1 MLQVCR
7 FTHLETGDPV
17 PYYELG
23 LDRLGSGNLHSYLD
37 TCVQTVLREARKK
50 FKSWYH
56 FDSVEGVEVSYL
68 KPRDGVPLW
77 VWRGMCEVN
86 VSSSLLHQRLWMDRY
101 TCCFKTSF

>member
-17 PYYELG
+17 PYYDLD
-23 LDRLGSGNLHSYLD
+23 LDRRGNGNVQNYLD

-50 FKSWYH
+50 FKGWGH
-56 FDSVEGVEVSYL
+56 CEPVDGIEISYL

-77 VWRGMCEVN
+77 VWRGACDIDVE
-86 VSSSLLHQRLWMDRY
+86 SAFLQRRLWMDR
-101 TCCFKTSF
+101 